1 MGVAYIE
8 NDNFHYETFLLKRKM
23 PISEILW
30 AYLQMEEVKLSV
42 CCGRT
47 NMVISRLILRTKTKK
62 ITLELDN
69 EERVNQILNE
79 LKAADIGIVTGY
91 KRELEN
97 VFDKDYNEFLK
108 IARL

>member
-30 AYLQMEEVKLSV
+30 AYLQIEDVKLSV
-42 CCGRT
+42 CCGRST
-47 NMVISRLILRTKTKK
+47 MVVSRLILRTRAKK
-62 ITLELDN
+62 ITLELDSK
-69 EERVNQILNE
+69 ERVNEILKE
-79 LKAADIGIVTGY
+79 FKDADIGIVIGY
-91 KRELEN
+91 KKELEN

-108 IARL
+108 IAGL